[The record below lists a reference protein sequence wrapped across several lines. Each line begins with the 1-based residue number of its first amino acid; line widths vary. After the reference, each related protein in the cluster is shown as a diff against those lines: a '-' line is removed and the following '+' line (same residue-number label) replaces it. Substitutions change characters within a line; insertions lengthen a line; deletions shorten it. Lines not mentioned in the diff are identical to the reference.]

1 MPHQKH
7 AKTWLD
13 TWIAHDIVMDIPL
26 ETREVEVFELQHR
39 DSGSFSSEW
48 EAWLF
53 TPTPY
58 DPLSPQRIS
67 SDRPKGTRFFGDVE
81 PPKGWEWGDK
91 KWVLDLDSREWVEER
106 MIQGVEVEIEAE
118 RWVTDLDSTE
128 RDDPKAV
135 AKGKIKETEEE
146 GAERRNGEWRR
157 RRWVRLVRRKTV
169 AQEPDN
175 VAAG

>member
-13 TWIAHDIVMDIPL
+13 AWISHDVVMDAPL

-39 DSGSFSSEW
+39 DFGNHNSEW

-67 SDRPKGTRFFGDVE
+67 GDRPKGTRFFEDVQ

-106 MIQGVEVEIEAE
+106 MIQVVEVEIESE
-118 RWVTDLDSTE
+118 RWVTDLASTE
-128 RDDPKAV
+128 WDDPKAE
-135 AKGKIKETEEE
+135 AKGMAKDAEE
-146 GAERRNGEWRR
+146 GSERRKGEWRR

-169 AQEPDN
+169 AQKTDN
-175 VAAG
+175 VAPG